1 MSLTRRFKNR
11 NLSIIVTII
20 MIMAMFPSIAF
31 AASPTD
37 LANHWAKVQ
46 VGDWMDKGL
55 VNGYP
60 DGTFK
65 PDNNIT
71 RAEFMVIVNGAFGYK
86 EKATVDYKDVTA
98 DAWYADAVAK
108 AKAAGYFT
116 GYADGTAKPDSPI
129 SRQETAVVIMKVKGL
144 TQNESAAAKFTDA
157 AGISQWSKGAI
168 GATVTAGFM
177 NGYPDGSFK
186 ANNPITRAEAV
197 VALSKAMNKP
207 APTPEIPA
215 DDSKVYDQA
224 GTYGPATGSITVTG
238 DVTIK
243 AKDVILQNTIIEG
256 DLTIDKAV
264 GDGNVTLKKVV
275 VKGNTYINGGGTNS
289 VYLIDTQTGKTYVI
303 KDSGPVR
310 IVASGTSDINQL
322 IAQSSVKVEEAD
334 LTGKGFEGIIV
345 DKKVDGKIEINLV
358 NAKVDN
364 FQVKTEGVT
373 VNTDNNTT
381 ISTLVADAKVDVTG
395 KGTVQQATI
404 NASGVTFETKPTTQ
418 TVASGVKEP
427 TVNKSSSGGGGG
439 GGGSSTVA
447 VSGISV
453 DKTEMTL
460 YAGGATGKITATV
473 KPTDASNKK
482 VIWKSD
488 NEKFATVD
496 ANGVV
501 TPVAAGTA
509 TITATSDANSSKYDS
524 CVVTVVKPTE
534 ANFVPIG
541 NVGIAPDTA
550 GDAAGKIYA
559 EYKLVAGGENIS
571 LVEDNIK
578 YIKVKVG
585 EGDWQDLT
593 ANTDA
598 TLWFN
603 VEATRGV
610 RAYEVKT
617 NDGDVYTATLNWDKE
632 IKPATWE
639 STGEEGTRPDTSD
652 AYVEYKLMAD
662 SKQVP
667 LKASDV
673 KLVALKD
680 KEKWG
685 ARELNTDPTLWFKKD
700 NAIGNYEYLIVTND
714 VTIYR
719 ATLEW
724 QGGDVYTALAEI
736 NDYLTS
742 EKYVYANAPRALE
755 GYLTTLGINVGAKSD
770 YAALDKIATGG
781 KNRKTAVFYDLNNNK
796 PNEGYDLATLT
807 TYFNDMVATRLV
819 TEESMDLVNNAKNI
833 GALNGISYVT
843 MLLERFQ
850 TVSYRTHSDI
860 PVADK
865 VSILQDL
872 VDRYEALGADGR
884 VAVLTEI
891 IGIRD
896 SNTDKQFARSQHT
909 TEALAAA
916 LTKIETEINNRLT
929 ITSVTIADNKAY
941 ASTAAGTV
949 RVLGYG
955 VGINL
960 DAVNKGKKISDTTSI
975 VIELYKGDTLL
986 GQQSFNEAG
995 YSKHGGASQT
1005 SGTIDA
1011 GGQYK
1016 ATSWDNSWSAKIN
1029 DIPDKAV
1036 ATVQYDDGTATAE
1049 KALSFTEEQTN
1060 IFSAAQAVHA
1070 LFEDVFAEES
1080 ALALKEGVNQDDI
1093 NAASALVKAVTL
1105 NTTQN
1110 KAVLE
1115 ELITKAGTLLGG
1127 DQKTGQETNI
1137 QMMQAPIMNAEDPV
1151 AEESLQTEDEIEV
1164 APEEANGNDEMTT
1177 EAVVENEANEEA
1189 IVEVDEAQ
1197 AEEDEEVAVEAEKAE
1212 DISEGI
1218 QE

>member
-1 MSLTRRFKNR
+1 MLAVSLTRRFKNR

-31 AASPTD
+31 AASATD
-37 LANHWAKVQ
+37 IANHWAKVQ

-144 TQNESAAAKFTDA
+144 TQNESAAAEFTDA

-197 VALSKAMNKP
+197 VALSKATIKP

-215 DDSKVYDQA
+215 DDSIVYDKA
-224 GTYGPATGSITVTG
+224 GTYGPATGSVTVTG
-238 DVTIK
+238 NVTIK

-303 KDSGPVR
+303 KDNGPVR

-322 IAQSSVKVEEAD
+322 IAQSSVKVEETD

-395 KGTVQQATI
+395 KGTVQHATV

-418 TVASGVKEP
+418 TVATGVTEP
-427 TVNKSSSGGGGG
+427 TVNKPSTSGGGG

-447 VSGISV
+447 VSAISV
-453 DKTEMTL
+453 SPETMALIVGE
-460 YAGGATGKITATV
+460 TGTITATV
-473 KPTDASNKK
+473 SPDNASNKK
-482 VIWKSD
+482 VNWSSS
-488 NEKFATVD
+488 NEAAATV

-501 TPVAAGTA
+501 TAKEAGTA
-509 TITATSDANSSKYDS
+509 TITATSAANSSKKAS
-524 CVVTVVKPTE
+524 CVVTVE
-534 ANFVPIG
+534 AEVLGSIARDPG
-541 NVGIAPDTA
+541 NT
-550 GDAAGKIYA
+550 
-559 EYKLVAGGENIS
+559 GGE
-571 LVEDNIK
+571 L
-578 YIKVKVG
+578 
-585 EGDWQDLT
+585 
-593 ANTDA
+593 
-598 TLWFN
+598 
-603 VEATRGV
+603 
-610 RAYEVKT
+610 
-617 NDGDVYTATLNWDKE
+617 
-632 IKPATWE
+632 
-639 STGEEGTRPDTSD
+639 
-652 AYVEYKLMAD
+652 
-662 SKQVP
+662 
-667 LKASDV
+667 
-673 KLVALKD
+673 
-680 KEKWG
+680 
-685 ARELNTDPTLWFKKD
+685 
-700 NAIGNYEYLIVTND
+700 D
-714 VTIYR
+714 VTIEGNTVTFTSGKIAWYPADEALDR
-719 ATLEW
+719 TAGHRVGVEITAPADFDTKDTKVTIGDKEYTWEEITDGDNFFWWYPLITADKKEFTATVAWTENSTQVFTVVVGENVTLE
-724 QGGDVYTALAEI
+724 E
-736 NDYLTS
+736 
-742 EKYVYANAPRALE
+742 APEAR
-755 GYLTTLGINVGAKSD
+755 
-770 YAALDKIATGG
+770 AALDAV
-781 KNRKTAVFYDLNNNK
+781 NNAASADAMKTAIENNAEVLGLSIGEGTDYAKLIPGRDRSVSVDLVH
-796 PNEGYDLATLT
+796 EGNRGSGYTVDSLKSTFDAI
-807 TYFNDMVATRLV
+807 VATRLA
-819 TEESMDLVNNAKNI
+819 TQASMDHVNAATTTVEN
-833 GALNGISYVT
+833 LGISWVT
-843 MLLERFQ
+843 DLLAQFKAADE
-850 TVSYRTHSDI
+850 VYDYHSGI
-860 PVADK
+860 LLTDK
-865 VSILQDL
+865 ISSLQDL
-872 VDRYEALGADGR
+872 VDRYNALGSDNQA
-884 VAVLTEI
+884 AVLGKI
-891 IGIRD
+891 IEKRNSEANG
-896 SNTDKQFARSQHT
+896 QFARSQAT
-909 TEALAAA
+909 TDALAAA
-916 LTKIETEINNRLT
+916 LAEVEATINARLA
-929 ITSVTIADNKAY
+929 ITGVSVVDNKDY
-941 ASTAAGTV
+941 ASTAAQGGTV
-949 RVLGYG
+949 RVLGYS

-960 DAVNKGKKISDTTSI
+960 DVENEGKKVSDTTSI
-975 VIELYKGDTLL
+975 VVKLYKGENLL
-986 GQQSFNEAG
+986 GQQIFSDAG
-995 YSKHGGASQT
+995 YNKYGDKSAI

-1011 GGQYK
+1011 GGEYA
-1016 ATSWDNSWSAKIN
+1016 ATSWDNSWSAGIA

-1070 LFEDVFAEES
+1070 LFEDVFADELV
-1080 ALALKEGVNQDDI
+1080 LANGVTEADI
-1093 NAASALVKAVTL
+1093 NAASALVEAVA
-1105 NTTQN
+1105 NTSEN
-1110 KAVLE
+1110 KTVLE
-1115 ELITKAGTLLGG
+1115 ELIQKAGTLLVEG
-1127 DQKTGQETNI
+1127 QETGQENI
-1137 QMMQAPIMNAEDPV
+1137 QMMQAPIMNAEDPL
-1151 AEESLQTEDEIEV
+1151 AEEPLETEDEIEV

-1177 EAVVENEANEEA
+1177 EAIVENEANEEET

-1197 AEEDEEVAVEAEKAE
+1197 AEEDEEVAVEAENAE
-1212 DISEGI
+1212 DTSEEI